1 MRSSIAVGCGQG
13 LAKRIAIA
21 CAGIAGMTLLVA
33 PERASA
39 QERTTANS
47 VAASQESGFDLPYAF
62 WNSNFGLSAGYIDVA
77 NGYPQPQASLF
88 ATVLVG
94 AKGSAFGYLSARDLD
109 LLGSQ
114 RLLVDSIGS
123 VGYFNEIDAYI
134 GGNSKFEGQRA
145 GANGSNRD
153 NFVRGNGW
161 DNFLRVRFKYLLPIG
176 NGVDQIMPDYHVV
189 DGLLVDGATG
199 GQSYNPL
206 TSGRSF
212 LQVQPFYRTES
223 LKGEPVSRDLST
235 NGLDA
240 RLVWDNRDFPDNP
253 SCGNSLTLQVSRDFG
268 ILSSSSS
275 WTDVSIEYDHYFSF
289 GETAAFRQ
297 RTLALDFWTSNSPS
311 WHQET
316 NGMITHGP
324 PPYAGGS
331 LGGLFRMRAYP
342 TERFSD
348 KAAIYSSAELRV
360 IPAWNPFTAFP
371 RFQEKVGVAWI
382 QLVALAEAGRVGPSW
397 TAEALD
403 RNLKWDA
410 GFGIRVWAKGLVVR
424 IDTAFGNEGVG
435 AQMMV
440 SQPFQF

>member
-1 MRSSIAVGCGQG
+1 MKSAGDTDF
-13 LAKRIAIA
+13 LALIRIS
-21 CAGIAGMTLLVA
+21 CALVA
-33 PERASA
+33 CMALLPANARASS
-39 QERTTANS
+39 QEGTSANS
-47 VAASQESGFDLPYAF
+47 VAASQDSGFDLPYAF
-62 WNSNFGLSAGYIDVA
+62 WNSNFGVSAGYIDVV
-77 NGYPQPQASLF
+77 NGYPQPQASVF

-94 AKGSAFGYLSARDLD
+94 AKGSAFGYLSARDVD
-109 LLGSQ
+109 LFGAQ
-114 RLLVDSIGS
+114 RLLVDSVGS

-134 GGNSKFEGQRA
+134 DGNRTFRGQRA
-145 GANGSNRD
+145 GANNSDRN

-176 NGVDQIMPDYHVV
+176 NGVDQILPDYHVV
-189 DGLLVDGATG
+189 DGLLVDGASG
-199 GQSYNPL
+199 GQSFNPL

-212 LQVQPFYRTES
+212 VQVQPFYRNES
-223 LKGEPVSRDLST
+223 LKGEPVSRDIAT

-253 SCGNSLTLQVSRDFG
+253 SCGNSLTLQASRDFG
-268 ILSSSSS
+268 FFSSSTS
-275 WTDVSIEYDHYFSF
+275 WTSYSVEYDNYFSF
-289 GETAAFRQ
+289 GETSTFRQ
-297 RTLALDFWTSNSPS
+297 RVLALDLWTSNSPS
-311 WHQET
+311 WHQDS
-316 NGMITHGP
+316 NGAVSHGP

-410 GFGIRVWAKGLVVR
+410 GFGVRVWAKGLVVR
-424 IDTAFGNEGVG
+424 IDAAFGKEGVG